1 MTVIEIKN
9 MVRKDVPIYYRRAY
23 TGSAIIEI
31 AGKTESMRADWT
43 IETTPLGTKETTVT
57 LTGTI
62 DYPLL
67 PIIKELKKK
76 IEYLDAEGKLP
87 L

>member
-23 TGSAIIEI
+23 TGNAVIEI

-43 IETTPLGTKETTVT
+43 IETTPLGTKETSITSI
-57 LTGTI
+57 GTI
-62 DYPLL
+62 NYPLL
-67 PIIKELKKK
+67 PLIKELKKK
-76 IEYLDAEGKLP
+76 IERLDAEGKLP

>member
-1 MTVIEIKN
+1 MTIIEIKD
-9 MVRKDVPIYYRRAY
+9 MIRKDVPIYYRRAY
-23 TGSAIIEI
+23 SGSAVVEI
-31 AGKTESMRADWT
+31 AGKTENMRTDWT
-43 IETTPLGTKETTVT
+43 IETTPIGTRETTIT
-57 LTGTI
+57 LTDKI

-67 PIIKELKKK
+67 PLIKELKKK